1 MTPKKKPGAARPGQ
15 TKTIVKL
22 SRDSFAAILAELMSG
37 PSTSIALA
45 DVSGMGHRYVNAL
58 MRTLHNKH
66 VVHIAGWE
74 KDSLG
79 RQGMRTVWALGHGRD
94 AKREKVTK
102 PRAQVQRDYRERR
115 QMAPL
120 KGTPFYGL
128 TVGASQ

>member
-1 MTPKKKPGAARPGQ
+1 MKAAAKKPGTPRAGQ
-15 TKTIVKL
+15 EKPQVKL
-22 SRDSFAAILAELMSG
+22 SRDSFADILAEMLSG
-37 PSTSIALA
+37 PCTSTALA
-45 DVSGMGHRYVNAL
+45 DASGMGHRYVNRL
-58 MRTLHNKH
+58 MKTLHGKG

-94 AKREKVTK
+94 AKREKATK
-102 PRAQVQRDYRERR
+102 PRAQVQRDYRARQ

-128 TVGASQ
+128 TV